1 MNKNEHFV
9 LGADFGSDS
18 VRVVVLDAAAEAY
31 KAPMCAFLSAGKR
44 ACTATRKKTVSASTR
59 SII

>member
-18 VRVVVLDAAAEAY
+18 VRVVVLDAADGSVQGSD
-31 KAPMCAFLSAGKR
+31 CAFLSAGKR
-44 ACTATRKKTVSASTR
+44 ACTATRKKTVSASIR

>member
-18 VRVVVLDAAAEAY
+18 VRVVVLDAADGSVQGSDVRFFEQKHAQARLPDTASERLQQF
-31 KAPMCAFLSAGKR
+31 AF
-44 ACTATRKKTVSASTR
+44 
-59 SII
+59 

>member
-18 VRVVVLDAAAEAY
+18 VRVVVLDAADGSVQGSDVR
-31 KAPMCAFLSAGKR
+31 LSAGKR
-44 ACTATRKKTVSASTR
+44 ACTATRKKTVSASIR

>member
-18 VRVVVLDAAAEAY
+18 VRVVVLDAADGSVQGSDVRFFE
-31 KAPMCAFLSAGKR
+31 R
-44 ACTATRKKTVSASTR
+44 WKKGLYCDPKENR
-59 SII
+59 FRQHPLDY